1 MLHAFM
7 KYHESQIF
15 SKIIFVSTLFLADNW
30 RMNLIYVAIQYDQR
44 TNHIQINVQIKMN
57 YI

>member
-30 RMNLIYVAIQYDQR
+30 RMNLIYVAIQYGQR